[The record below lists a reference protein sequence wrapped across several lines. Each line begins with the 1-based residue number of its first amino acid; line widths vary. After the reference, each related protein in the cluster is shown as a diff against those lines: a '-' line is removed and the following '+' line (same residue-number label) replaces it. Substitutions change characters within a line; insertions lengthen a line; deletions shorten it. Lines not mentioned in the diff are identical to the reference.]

1 MAQHASL
8 MIPMQVLADIDN
20 SRNPMQL
27 TRERLERAATE
38 NQFMNGK
45 IAAINVRIVIRLMPL
60 NIGATEVFF
69 QSYRKYLDEAI
80 AQNFPELEAHLKGN
94 GNPVDN

>member
-1 MAQHASL
+1 
-8 MIPMQVLADIDN
+8 
-20 SRNPMQL
+20 
-27 TRERLERAATE
+27 
-38 NQFMNGK
+38 
-45 IAAINVRIVIRLMPL
+45 MPL

-94 GNPVDN
+94 GNPGEN

>member
-45 IAAINVRIVIRLMPL
+45 IAAINVRIIRLMPL
-60 NIGATEVFF
+60 NIRATKVFF

-80 AQNFPELEAHLKGN
+80 AQNFPELEAHLK
-94 GNPVDN
+94 DN